1 MPEKS
6 AYLPYIYIKY
16 RNSLEK
22 LFWSLK
28 TCNFLQ
34 IKKLFLL
41 GEVSLFLLDFAS
53 GLLVN
58 LLYLLSILWFIVL
71 THNPLVDSSS
81 LSGPTK

>member
-6 AYLPYIYIKY
+6 VYLPYIYIKY

-22 LFWSLK
+22 LFLSLK
-28 TCNFLQ
+28 ICNFLQ

-53 GLLVN
+53 ELLVN
-58 LLYLLSILWFIVL
+58 LLYLLSIL
-71 THNPLVDSSS
+71 
-81 LSGPTK
+81 